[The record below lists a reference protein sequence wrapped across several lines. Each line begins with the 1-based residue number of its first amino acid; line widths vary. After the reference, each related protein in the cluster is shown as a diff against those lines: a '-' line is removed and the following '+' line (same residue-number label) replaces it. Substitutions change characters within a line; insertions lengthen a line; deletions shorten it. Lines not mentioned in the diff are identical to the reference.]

1 MKKIALFLAVALC
14 SVAASA
20 QSIAK
25 NELKQLQAFLAQ
37 PAQEAATNAEALKV
51 TDTKNLAAIEG
62 VTVENG
68 HVTAIDFKGKK
79 LAGTLDLSGFP
90 ALTKVDVSRNRLTSL
105 SLANDPALTSV
116 NASRN
121 RISEFDMSGCP

>member
-62 VTVENG
+62 VWV
-68 HVTAIDFKGKK
+68 
-79 LAGTLDLSGFP
+79 
-90 ALTKVDVSRNRLTSL
+90 
-105 SLANDPALTSV
+105 
-116 NASRN
+116 
-121 RISEFDMSGCP
+121 